1 MAKIID
7 ITGEIYSGMWSYGF
21 PFPEVEIK
29 PLAEIDWVKYKIY
42 AEVFEGLNSQSGT
55 YLETPAHL
63 LGEASYPLIDVEVSK
78 LVDVPCVV
86 LNVGSLR
93 GEPITREM
101 LEKSK
106 NADKIKEGCAIL
118 VSANYGQKWKDS
130 DYLTACPYFTA
141 DAMSWL
147 VSKKPF
153 LLGSD
158 FPRWDNLEKPQGFW
172 QDFYNADILM
182 LAPVVNIEA
191 VDEALLTVLPIKAA
205 VTSCAP
211 CRAILK
217 I

>member
-29 PLAEIDWVKYKIY
+29 PLSEIDWVKYKIY
-42 AEVFEGLNSQSGT
+42 AEVFDGLNSQSGT

-63 LGEASYPLIDVEVSK
+63 LGDKSYPLIDVSVEK
-78 LVDVPCVV
+78 LVDIPCTV
-86 LNVGSLR
+86 LNVGNVR
-93 GEPITREM
+93 KEAITKQM
-101 LEKSK
+101 LENCK
-106 NADKIKEGCAIL
+106 NADRIKKGSAVLI
-118 VSANYGQKWKDS
+118 SANYGEKWKDN
-130 DYLTACPYFTA
+130 DYLASCPYLTA

-147 VSKKPF
+147 IEKKPF

-158 FPRWDNLEKPQGFW
+158 FPRWDNLKNPQGFW

-182 LAPVVNIEA
+182 LAPVVNINA

-205 VTSCAP
+205 ITSCAP

-217 I
+217 V

>member
-1 MAKIID
+1 M
-7 ITGEIYSGMWSYGF
+7 
-21 PFPEVEIK
+21 
-29 PLAEIDWVKYKIY
+29 
-42 AEVFEGLNSQSGT
+42 
-55 YLETPAHL
+55 
-63 LGEASYPLIDVEVSK
+63 
-78 LVDVPCVV
+78 
-86 LNVGSLR
+86 
-93 GEPITREM
+93 
-101 LEKSK
+101 
-106 NADKIKEGCAIL
+106 

>member
-7 ITGEIYSGMWSYGF
+7 ITGEIYSGMWSYGP
-21 PFPEVEIK
+21 PFPEVKIR

-63 LGEASYPLIDVEVSK
+63 LGKASYPLIDVEVSK

-86 LNVGSLR
+86 LNVGNVRS
-93 GEPITREM
+93 EPITLEM
-101 LEKSK
+101 LQNCK
-106 NADKIKEGCAIL
+106 NADKIAEGCAVL
-118 VSANYGQKWKDS
+118 VSANYGEKWKDG
-130 DYLTACPYFTA
+130 DYLTSCPYFTH
-141 DAMSWL
+141 DAINWL
-147 VSKKPF
+147 ISKKPL

-172 QDFYNADILM
+172 QDFYNADVLM

-191 VDEALLTVLPIKAA
+191 VDTALLTVLPIKAA

-217 I
+217 L

>member
-1 MAKIID
+1 MARIID
-7 ITGEIYSGMWSYGF
+7 ITGELYSGMWSYGS
-21 PFPEVEIK
+21 PFPALNIK
-29 PLAEIDWVKYKIY
+29 PLAEVEWVKYDIY

-63 LGEASYPLIDVEVSK
+63 LGEASYPLIDVPVDK
-78 LVDVPCVV
+78 LVDIPCVV
-86 LNVGSLR
+86 LNVGEQR
-93 GEPITREM
+93 GCAITREM
-101 LEKSK
+101 LESCK
-106 NADKIKEGCAIL
+106 NADKISEGCAVL
-118 VSANYGQKWKDS
+118 VSANYGEKWKDD
-130 DYLTACPYFTA
+130 DYLSSCPYFTYE
-141 DAMSWL
+141 AMAWL

-172 QDFYNADILM
+172 QDFYNADVLM

-191 VDEALLTVLPIKAA
+191 VDTALLTVLPIKAA